1 MAKTPKQKQQV
12 WKPFLTLLKKTKLP
26 YVPILVATV
35 VTLGFSWLALQFPNA
50 TQQIMAGNISD
61 EITRTLLIVLVAQA
75 FVTALRMYVTAWA
88 RAQTT
93 LSFRKSMIRK
103 ALRLPMPYYDKN
115 MANRLISRTTNDTT
129 VLSDFVASGIPYIPS
144 AIYTLIT
151 TLVLLFGY
159 NWRLVVLQLVMI
171 PIVFFVTIFQGRI
184 QFKWNRRIQGRIA
197 ELTGYLAEALS
208 NVPLIK
214 VFVKEKREEE
224 KGREN
229 IDELYKTKRS
239 YVIAVGGI
247 YIMTNLQGVVHTILT
262 VVGGAWLV
270 SKGYIDLPIWIAFYL
285 YSNNLLGSITQ
296 LFGYWERIKTVQG
309 AAIRMA
315 EIMSEDDEC
324 TGGKEV
330 MPQEAQDIRF
340 ENIVFRYETD
350 AILKGVSF
358 TAEKGKMTALVG
370 RSGAGKS
377 TIFGLLERFYLP
389 EEGKITIGDTDIR
402 DIDLKLWRKGL
413 GYVSQENILFNGTI
427 RENLQYGLDRGVT
440 EEQMLQACK
449 DADIYDFVASC
460 EAGLDTQVGENGSK
474 LSSGQRQRLAIA
486 NVMLK
491 DPKILLL
498 DEATSNLDAEAT
510 ANVENALKRLME
522 GRTTI
527 MVTHDIASAEK
538 ADRIIVLDA
547 GTVAGIGT
555 EAELKTNCPQYLHL
569 KTILDAAAP
578 AKLQ

>member
-12 WKPFLTLLKKTKLP
+12 WKPFFTLLKKTKLP
-26 YVPILVATV
+26 YPAILVATV
-35 VTLGFSWLALQFPNA
+35 VTLVFSWLALQFPNA
-50 TQQIMAGNISD
+50 TQEIMAGNISD

-88 RAQTT
+88 RAKTT

-103 ALRLPMPYYDKN
+103 ALRLPMPYYDKH

-129 VLSDFVASGIPYIPS
+129 VLSDFFASGIPYIPS

-159 NWRLVVLQLVMI
+159 NWRLVVLQLIMI
-171 PIVFFVTIFQGRI
+171 PIVLLVTIYQGRI
-184 QFKWNRRIQGRIA
+184 QFKWNRRIQGRVA

-285 YSNNLLGSITQ
+285 YSNNLLGAITQ

-324 TGGKEV
+324 TGGSKA
-330 MPQEAQDIRF
+330 MPSAPQDIRF
-340 ENIVFRYETD
+340 ENVTFRYEED
-350 AILKGVSF
+350 DILKDVSF
-358 TAEKGKMTALVG
+358 TLEKGKMTALVG

-377 TIFGLLERFYLP
+377 TIFGLLERFYTP
-389 EEGKITIGDTDIR
+389 EEGRITIGDTDIR

-427 RENLQYGLDRGVT
+427 RENLQYGLDREVS

-449 DADIYDFVASC
+449 DADIYDFVTSC
-460 EAGLDTQVGENGSK
+460 EAGLDTPVGENGSK

>member
-12 WKPFLTLLKKTKLP
+12 WKPFFTLLKKTKLP
-26 YVPILVATV
+26 YPAILVATV
-35 VTLGFSWLALQFPNA
+35 VTLVFSWLALQFPNA
-50 TQQIMAGNISD
+50 TQEIMAGNISD

-88 RAQTT
+88 RAKTT

-103 ALRLPMPYYDKN
+103 ALRLPMPYYDKH

-129 VLSDFVASGIPYIPS
+129 VLSDFFASGIPYIPS

-159 NWRLVVLQLVMI
+159 NWRLVVLQLIMI
-171 PIVFFVTIFQGRI
+171 PIVLLVTIYQGRI
-184 QFKWNRRIQGRIA
+184 QFKWNRRIQGRVA

-285 YSNNLLGSITQ
+285 YSNNLLGAITQ

-324 TGGKEV
+324 TGGSKA
-330 MPQEAQDIRF
+330 MPSAPQDIRF
-340 ENIVFRYETD
+340 ENVTFRYEED
-350 AILKGVSF
+350 DILKDVSF
-358 TAEKGKMTALVG
+358 TLEKGKMTALVG

-377 TIFGLLERFYLP
+377 TIFGLLERFYTP
-389 EEGKITIGDTDIR
+389 EEGRITIGDTDIR

-427 RENLQYGLDRGVT
+427 RENLQYGLDREVS

-449 DADIYDFVASC
+449 DADIYDFVTSC

-474 LSSGQRQRLAIA
+474 LSSGQRQRLVIA

-491 DPKILLL
+491 DPNILLL
-498 DEATSNLDAEAT
+498 DEATSNLDAET
-510 ANVENALKRLME
+510 VANVENALKRLME
-522 GRTTI
+522 GRTTV
-527 MVTHDIASAEK
+527 MVTHNIASAET

-555 EAELKTNCPQYLHL
+555 EAELKQSCPQYLHL

-578 AKLQ
+578 AQAQ